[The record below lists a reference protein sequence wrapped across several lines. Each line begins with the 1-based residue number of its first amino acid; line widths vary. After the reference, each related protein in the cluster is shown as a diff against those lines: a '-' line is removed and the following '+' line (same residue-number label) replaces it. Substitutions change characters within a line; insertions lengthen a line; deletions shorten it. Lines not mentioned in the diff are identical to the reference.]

1 VRRETSDEIAL
12 LKFFYPEEIIAFT
25 FSLAIIIAQLVL
37 ILNPPEAG
45 KLESTSLVLPLVA
58 FGYFLSFVISTSKGD
73 ASKKWVVFM
82 RSYLHIPF
90 YGIIFLS
97 FQKIVHIINPYDWD
111 SFLLKADLTIFRADV
126 TVLLEKLNSRF
137 LTEILTLCY
146 FSYYILPTVSA
157 VVFFTMKNSESSVLR
172 LRKFILAIVIGW
184 YFAFVFYLILPA
196 TGPDFA
202 FPEHYHTQLVGL
214 TSLSDAYLKS
224 VSSYISESN
233 VRNTF
238 PSMHFAIL
246 LMINYF
252 AYKWKRK
259 YFLFCTLPLGIG
271 LGIATLYL
279 RQHYLI
285 DLGVAIPVAFGCI
298 YLSRRLL
305 NEAYKR

>member
-1 VRRETSDEIAL
+1 M
-12 LKFFYPEEIIAFT
+12 LKIFHPEEVIAFV
-25 FSLAIIIAQLVL
+25 FSLAIIITQLVL
-37 ILNPPEAG
+37 IITGSLNEP
-45 KLESTSLVLPLVA
+45 TSLILPSIAL
-58 FGYFLSFVISTSKGD
+58 GYFMSFVISADKSD
-73 ASKKWVVFM
+73 KKWVVFM
-82 RSYLHIPF
+82 RSYLHIPY

-97 FQKIVHIINPYDWD
+97 FQKIVHIISPNDWD
-111 SFLLKADLTIFRADV
+111 WFLLKADLAIFRTDV

-157 VVFFTMKNSESSVLR
+157 IVFFLNSGDGLQR

-252 AYKWKRK
+252 AFKWKLK
-259 YFLFCTLPLGIG
+259 YFLFCTLPFGIG
-271 LGIATLYL
+271 LAIATLYL

-285 DLGVAIPVAFGCI
+285 DLIAAIPVAIVCI
-298 YLSRRLL
+298 YLSGRFVKST
-305 NEAYKR
+305 YKY